1 MASNV
6 RNRNTRVYL
15 SNYMARLEE
24 NIKSEILRPRTRN
37 YASGSITSPVET
49 TGNLRNSIY
58 VYESDDSDSIR
69 FELYMDEYG
78 EQLNSGSFSGEVD
91 VDDILNWARAKK
103 ISPKNAKGRFMKL
116 KKFAHAATKSINN
129 IGVKPAEFIDDALKR
144 SKIDARTG
152 RFITNA
158 FKADLEEQIEDMLND
173 AGYKQL
179 GTTAEFYLPKQ

>member
-1 MASNV
+1 MASDV
-6 RNRNTRVYL
+6 RNRNTRAYL
-15 SNYMARLEE
+15 SNYMETLQS
-24 NIKSEILRPRTRN
+24 NIEREILRPRTRK
-37 YASGSITSPVET
+37 YQSGIITSPIET

-78 EQLNSGSFSGEVD
+78 ERLNSGSFSGEVD
-91 VDDILNWARAKK
+91 VNDILNWAKTKK
-103 ISPKNAKGRFMKL
+103 ISPKNAKGRFMKV
-116 KKFAHAATKSINN
+116 KKFAYAVTKSINN
-129 IGVKPAEFIDDALKR
+129 IGVEKAGFIDDALKR

-173 AGYKQL
+173 AGYKQSSA
-179 GTTAEFYLPKQ
+179 TAEFYLPKQ

>member
-1 MASNV
+1 MASDV
-6 RNRNTRVYL
+6 RNRNTRAYL
-15 SNYMARLEE
+15 SNYMERLEE
-24 NIKSEILRPRTRN
+24 NIKREILRPRTRN
-37 YASGSITSPVET
+37 YASGSITSPIET

-103 ISPKNAKGRFMKL
+103 ISPKNAKGRFMKV
-116 KKFAHAATKSINN
+116 KKFAHAVTKSINSN
-129 IGVKPAEFIDDALKR
+129 GVYPAGFIDDALKR

-158 FKADLEEQIEDMLND
+158 FKADLEEQIQDMLDD

>member
-6 RNRNTRVYL
+6 RNRNTRAYL
-15 SNYMARLEE
+15 SNYMERLEE
-24 NIKSEILRPRTRN
+24 NIKREILRPRTRN

-69 FELYMDEYG
+69 FELYMEEYG

-91 VDDILNWARAKK
+91 VDDILNWAKDKK
-103 ISPKNAKGRFMKL
+103 ISPKNAKGRFMKV
-116 KKFAHAATKSINN
+116 KKFAHAVTKSINSN
-129 IGVKPAEFIDDALKR
+129 GVYPAGFIDDALKR

-158 FKADLEEQIEDMLND
+158 FKADLEEQIQDMLDD
-173 AGYKQL
+173 AGYKQSSA
-179 GTTAEFYLPKQ
+179 TAEFYLPKQ

>member
-6 RNRNTRVYL
+6 RNRNTRAYL
-15 SNYMARLEE
+15 SNYMERLEE
-24 NIKSEILRPRTRN
+24 NIKREILRPRTRN
-37 YASGSITSPVET
+37 YASGSITSPIET

-103 ISPKNAKGRFMKL
+103 ISPKNAKGKFMKV
-116 KKFAHAATKSINN
+116 KKFAHAVTKSINSN
-129 IGVKPAEFIDDALKR
+129 GVYPAGFIDDALKR

>member
-1 MASNV
+1 MASNI
-6 RNRNTRVYL
+6 RNRNTRTYL
-15 SNYMARLEE
+15 SNYMERLEE
-24 NIKSEILRPRTRN
+24 NIKSEILRPRTRK
-37 YASGSITSPVET
+37 YASGSITSPIET

-91 VDDILNWARAKK
+91 VNDIIDWARAKK
-103 ISPKNAKGRFMKL
+103 ISPKNDRGRFMKI
-116 KKFAHAATKSINN
+116 KKFAHAVTKTINQQ
-129 IGVKPAEFIDDALKR
+129 GLQPVPFIEEALER

-158 FKADLEEQIEDMLND
+158 FKEDLEEQIEDMLYD
-173 AGYKQL
+173 AGYKQSSA
-179 GTTAEFYLPKQ
+179 TAEFYLPKQ

>member
-6 RNRNTRVYL
+6 RNRNTRAYL
-15 SNYMARLEE
+15 SNYMERLEE
-24 NIKSEILRPRTRN
+24 NIKREILRPRTRN
-37 YASGSITSPVET
+37 YASGSITSPIET

-103 ISPKNAKGRFMKL
+103 ISPKNAKGRFMKV
-116 KKFAHAATKSINN
+116 KKFAHAVTKSINSN
-129 IGVKPAEFIDDALKR
+129 GVYPAGFIDDALKR

-158 FKADLEEQIEDMLND
+158 FKADLEEQIQDMLDD